1 MPNSYTIWLEIMME
15 INHLIDPDVNGRM
28 ILKCTLREGSMRVW
42 AVFGSG
48 RDQQLG
54 VLYTVTNHW
63 VA

>member
-1 MPNSYTIWLEIMME
+1 MME
-15 INHLIDPDVNGRM
+15 INHLIDPDVNVRM
-28 ILKCTLREGSMRVW
+28 ILKCTLRESNMRVW

-54 VLYTVTNHW
+54 VLNTITNHW